1 MHPDDTKKE
10 ACIISIHWYFT
21 VDIPGNQSLHS
32 NQFANW
38 TRLLNLTGTLL
49 ISVNF
54 FFRIE
59 LESISSHFN
68 WHCVSF
74 FLSGLAYRYQQ
85 FCLAVWI
92 KTNLRNFCQVWP
104 TLARQALW
112 PCDSQSPSPAILS
125 DVSNWQPAEGH
136 FSPEM
141 EGDLPAGDMV
151 QGDRVGAQSTP
162 RLQEMDGCGS
172 AQLSRSSRLFCHSAN
187 YFPVVCVSVLPRQ
200 LTEEFQWNYKQGLW
214 KKNDVFFCTDY
225 NFVQH
230 SIAISQS

>member
-1 MHPDDTKKE
+1 ML
-10 ACIISIHWYFT
+10 ISI
-21 VDIPGNQSLHS
+21 
-32 NQFANW
+32 
-38 TRLLNLTGTLL
+38 
-49 ISVNF
+49 NF
-54 FFRIE
+54 LFGIE

-68 WHCVSF
+68 RHCVSF

-214 KKNDVFFCTDY
+214 KKNDVFFLHRLQFCPTFHCY
-225 NFVQH
+225 IPILKFLLLTEGLKNKTNNTIELQNKRW
-230 SIAISQS
+230 INIILAWI